1 MTSYPTVTLS
11 RREIDDLV
19 RKEIANRAGVLRSDV
34 GKLRYKLTR
43 RRSGVYGLH
52 KVVAS
57 LGLPSWHLRGDVPA
71 STVSTR

>member
-19 RKEIANRAGVLRSDV
+19 RKEIARRFGVLRSDV
-34 GKLRYKLTR
+34 GKLRYKMVR

-52 KVVAS
+52 KVVAGHS
-57 LGLPSWHLRGDVPA
+57 
-71 STVSTR
+71 

>member
-19 RKEIANRAGVLRSDV
+19 RKEIARRFGVLRSDV
-34 GKLRYKLTR
+34 GKLRYKMTR
-43 RRSGVYGLH
+43 RRSGVYGLN

-57 LGLPSWHLRGDVPA
+57 HS
-71 STVSTR
+71 

>member
-11 RREIDDLV
+11 RREIDDLI

-52 KVVAS
+52 KVIAS
-57 LGLPSWHLRGDVPA
+57 HS
-71 STVSTR
+71 

>member
-1 MTSYPTVTLS
+1 MSSYPTITLT
-11 RREIDDLV
+11 RRDIDNAIRAEV
-19 RKEIANRAGVLRSDV
+19 AKRAGVLRSDV

-57 LGLPSWHLRGDVPA
+57 HS
-71 STVSTR
+71 

>member
-19 RKEIANRAGVLRSDV
+19 RAEVAKRAGVLRSDV
-34 GKLRYKLTR
+34 GNLRYKMVR

-52 KVVAS
+52 KVTAS
-57 LGLPSWHLRGDVPA
+57 HS
-71 STVSTR
+71 

>member
-19 RKEIANRAGVLRSDV
+19 RKEIARRFGVLRSDV
-34 GKLRYKLTR
+34 GKLRYKMVR

-57 LGLPSWHLRGDVPA
+57 HS
-71 STVSTR
+71 

>member
-1 MTSYPTVTLS
+1 MSSYPTITLT
-11 RREIDDLV
+11 RRDIDNLIRAEV
-19 RKEIANRAGVLRSDV
+19 AKRAGVLRSDV

-57 LGLPSWHLRGDVPA
+57 HS
-71 STVSTR
+71 

>member
-1 MTSYPTVTLS
+1 MSEHLTNYPTVTLS

-19 RKEIANRAGVLRSDV
+19 RKEIARRFGVSKFDV

-57 LGLPSWHLRGDVPA
+57 HA
-71 STVSTR
+71 

>member
-1 MTSYPTVTLS
+1 MTTYPTVTLS

-19 RKEIANRAGVLRSDV
+19 RKEIARRFGVLRSDV
-34 GKLRYKLTR
+34 GKLRYKMTR

-57 LGLPSWHLRGDVPA
+57 HS
-71 STVSTR
+71 

>member
-57 LGLPSWHLRGDVPA
+57 YS
-71 STVSTR
+71 

>member
-57 LGLPSWHLRGDVPA
+57 HS
-71 STVSTR
+71 